1 MIAVDIFVGT
11 IYFFLAE
18 YFFPRNF
25 RVDDIIVAAFVTA
38 LIYVLFF
45 LISGFRFI
53 LVRNDIMINS
63 FLNDVLFDIITFVAV
78 LWAINVLSG
87 CILSFAVYGI
97 LAQSITAGILTFC
110 FKLIDV

>member
-1 MIAVDIFVGT
+1 MIVVDIFVGI
-11 IYFFLAE
+11 IYFSLAKNC
-18 YFFPRNF
+18 FPRNF

-53 LVRNDIMINS
+53 LVRNDMIINS
-63 FLNDVLFDIITFVAV
+63 FFNDVLFDILTFVAV

-87 CILSFAVYGI
+87 CIFSFAVYGL

-110 FKLIDV
+110 FNLIGV